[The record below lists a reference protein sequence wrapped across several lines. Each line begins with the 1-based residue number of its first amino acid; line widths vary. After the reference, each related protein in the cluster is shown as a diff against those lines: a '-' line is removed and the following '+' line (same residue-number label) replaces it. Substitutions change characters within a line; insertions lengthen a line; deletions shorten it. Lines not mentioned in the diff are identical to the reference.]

1 MLPLN
6 YLDLYRLTEELQ
18 QLVGGQ
24 LQAVFNPNPLRYVLE
39 IRQLAQSRNL
49 FIDLTPTKPFI
60 VSTSFTKTKSLG
72 KKTPVYNFLKA
83 HFSNLRIEKIEI
95 AQKPNRTLRLVFT
108 GGAEIT
114 FKCFPHGQHLILKA
128 ADKFINFPLRPK
140 NKDEEPVTFI
150 DPENSKLW
158 DVNEDLTGE
167 ALKGTSTAGTAT
179 GSTAMGEPYHLKI
192 LKKLEK
198 AVATIE
204 KGMAEQKPLDLER
217 IEALEKRASESQ
229 GEEIQGIFEEI
240 KRIKRKATVSEQRRQ
255 DLLNQIEKIKIEPS
269 SAPLPKQNLPK
280 PKKGEAA
287 FSGTRVRI
295 SENWELWV
303 GRNAWQNDD
312 LLRLGSSHELWFHL
326 RDYPGAHGILRGPKK
341 AEPTPTQVELAA
353 RIVAILS
360 QSKKKPFSEGEKLDF
375 IITPKKFV
383 RKRKGDAPGRVTVER
398 EVVRRIAFKSI
409 KFEVI

>member
-6 YLDLYRLTEELQ
+6 YLDLYRLAEELQ
-18 QLVGGQ
+18 QLVGWQ
-24 LQAVFNPNPLRYVLE
+24 LQAVFNPNLLRYVLE
-39 IRQLAQSRNL
+39 IRGLAQSRNL
-49 FIDLTPTKPFI
+49 FIDLTPAKPFI

-72 KKTPVYNFLKA
+72 KKTPVFNFLKA
-83 HFSNLRIEKIEI
+83 HFLNLRLETLEI
-95 AQKPNRTLRLVFT
+95 AQKPNRTLRMIFT
-108 GGAEIT
+108 GGAEII
-114 FKCFPHGQHLILKA
+114 FKCFPHGQHLILRA
-128 ADKFINFPLRPK
+128 SDKFINLPLRPK
-140 NKDEEPVTFI
+140 NKEEEGVTFI
-150 DPENSKLW
+150 SPEVSKLW
-158 DVNEDLTGE
+158 DMNDDLISE
-167 ALKGTSTAGTAT
+167 ALKGTSQGGAGAEPV
-179 GSTAMGEPYHLKI
+179 GEPYHLKI

-198 AVATIE
+198 AVAAIE

-217 IEALEKRASESQ
+217 IEVLEKRATESQ

-240 KRIKRKATVSEQRRQ
+240 KRIKRKSSVSETRRQ
-255 DLLNQIEKIKIEPS
+255 GLLIQIEKIKIEPN
-269 SAPLPKQNLPK
+269 SAPTPKANLPK

-312 LLRLGSSHELWFHL
+312 LLRLGSSHELWLHL

-375 IITPKKFV
+375 IIAPKKFV